1 MRMQRQLGRD
11 DWVLAGLTA
20 LADGGAAAFRVEAV
34 ARALGVTKG
43 SFYWHFRDR
52 AAWRDAVLAY
62 WEHRVFARL
71 ALGVTRAPGGGP
83 EDGPDWRA
91 VDAALRALAANDA
104 AVARSLARVLRE
116 RALLERALLER
127 ALRERAVSGAAAAI
141 LPSRRAA

>member
-1 MRMQRQLGRD
+1 MRMQRQLGRE
-11 DWVLAGLTA
+11 DWVLAGLQA
-20 LADGGAAAFRVEAV
+20 LANGGAAAFRVEAA

-71 ALGVTRAPGGGP
+71 ALGPPRVRR
-83 EDGPDWRA
+83 DDPDWRA
-91 VDAALRALAANDA
+91 VDAALRALAADDV

-116 RALLERALLER
+116 RAL
-127 ALRERAVSGAAAAI
+127 SGDGARSP
-141 LPSRRAA
+141 PSRRAA